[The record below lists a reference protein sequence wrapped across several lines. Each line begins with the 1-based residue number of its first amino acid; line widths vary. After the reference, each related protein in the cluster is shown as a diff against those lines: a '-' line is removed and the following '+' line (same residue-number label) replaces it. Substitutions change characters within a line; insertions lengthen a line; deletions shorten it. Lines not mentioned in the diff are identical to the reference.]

1 MWGKNN
7 VLYNSSLIDS
17 GSMHL
22 SLLMIPLVLEHFMA
36 ILSIWFFQ
44 FKLSFR
50 VKPRKLKSN
59 TFSIGVPL
67 MLNYKLSTVLLI
79 ILCTINF
86 DLFTFRDNLFILSQS
101 LIFRSSLFISVST
114 FTLGFV
120 IFID

>member
-1 MWGKNN
+1 
-7 VLYNSSLIDS
+7 
-17 GSMHL
+17 
-22 SLLMIPLVLEHFMA
+22 MA

-44 FKLSFR
+44 FKFSFR

-67 MLNYKLSTVLLI
+67 MLNSKLSTVLLI

-86 DLFTFRDNLFILSQS
+86 DFLTFRDTLFILSQS